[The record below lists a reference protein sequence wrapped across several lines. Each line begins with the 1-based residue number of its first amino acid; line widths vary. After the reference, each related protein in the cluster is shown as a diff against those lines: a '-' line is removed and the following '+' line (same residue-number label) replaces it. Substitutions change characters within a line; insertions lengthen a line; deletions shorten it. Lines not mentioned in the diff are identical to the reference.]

1 VTERL
6 VVVKVLHDPVVA
18 VRDQFCGREEKK
30 RSKLR
35 RLRMSKYVL
44 GSYLW

>member
-6 VVVKVLHDPVVA
+6 VVVKILHDLVVA
-18 VRDQFCGREEKK
+18 VRDQFYGREEKK

-44 GSYLW
+44 GSYIW